1 MRIDPTKMTPEQI
14 AQANKDWMNS
24 QTGGTGS
31 FKDDLRFLMS
41 NDAFP
46 TSRDEE
52 YIQTVMPSPS
62 MAVPKES
69 RPFPRNDRFLGRQPS
84 YGRNPYGPSLGMG
97 RPSYG
102 GIGSLF
108 SQVAYMPEDV
118 YKTGM
123 QRFQQY
129 MPMLGEYGGFGQY
142 PRPAPPPTAMP
153 APPPTAMPPP
163 PSGPHPPVTIDDNF
177 AVPPTGG
184 PLPPMTGGPRPDPY
198 STGGADAGGS
208 TTTNQFPAN
217 QYYGM
222 GRTGNPYGIGTG
234 GSPYTQP
241 YFQSSSTS
249 PMNMGYGS
257 NYRQG
262 LYMPRDPYSGGY
274 GGKGGY
280 SPQPSSMGGK
290 GGYGR

>member
-1 MRIDPTKMTPEQI
+1 MRIDPSTASAEEIERM
-14 AQANKDWMNS
+14 NRDWMEMQKRPPPPS
-24 QTGGTGS
+24 SPPTPRPQTPVVSDDRFLRPVPAGFGNEGFEPNR
-31 FKDDLRFLMS
+31 FKDDLRAVMS
-41 NDAFP
+41 NDIFP
-46 TSRDEE
+46 IGPGQLPTGG
-52 YIQTVMPSPS
+52 Q
-62 MAVPKES
+62 
-69 RPFPRNDRFLGRQPS
+69 FPANP

-142 PRPAPPPTAMP
+142 PRPAPRPQKPVIADDTNFGGLP
-153 APPPTAMPPP
+153 AD
-163 PSGPHPPVTIDDNF
+163 GK
-177 AVPPTGG
+177 
-184 PLPPMTGGPRPDPY
+184 LPPMTGGPRPDPY

-241 YFQSSSTS
+241 YFQSGFTS

-262 LYMPRDPYSGGY
+262 LYMPRDPYGGGY

>member
-24 QTGGTGS
+24 QTGGLPGPSDS
-31 FKDDLRFLMS
+31 FKDDLRAVMS
-41 NDAFP
+41 NDVFP
-46 TSRDEE
+46 TSRD
-52 YIQTVMPSPS
+52 QAVMPSPS

-142 PRPAPPPTAMP
+142 PRPAPRPQKPVIADDTNFGGLP
-153 APPPTAMPPP
+153 AD
-163 PSGPHPPVTIDDNF
+163 GK
-177 AVPPTGG
+177 
-184 PLPPMTGGPRPDPY
+184 LPPMTGGPRPDPY

-241 YFQSSSTS
+241 YFQSGFTS

-262 LYMPRDPYSGGY
+262 LYMPRDPYGGGY